1 MSNAKAI
8 VERYIGALYGGDS
21 GTARACLAD
30 DVSFQGPAAK
40 FSGAD
45 AYMKASA
52 HAVRGV
58 KRLETH
64 KVFVDGPDVAV
75 FYDMYVDHPVGS
87 IAIADWYHVENDR
100 IAAIR
105 TILDTGPFT
114 APVAGDTA
122 VDPVCGMTVSKAS
135 PAATRIADGV
145 TYYFCST
152 GCAEAFEAERIRT
165 TNASAELTGGE
176 RSELEVPR
184 AP

>member
-1 MSNAKAI
+1 MSNPKAI

-21 GTARACLAD
+21 GTARQCLAD
-30 DVSFQGPAAK
+30 DVSFQGPAAT

-64 KVFVDGPDVAV
+64 KVFVDGTDVAV

-87 IAIADWYHVENDR
+87 IAIADWYHVEDDK

-114 APVAGDTA
+114 APVAGETA

-135 PAATRIADGV
+135 PAATRTFDGV

-152 GCAEAFEAERIRT
+152 GCAEAFDAERSST
-165 TNASAELTGGE
+165 TTAST
-176 RSELEVPR
+176 
-184 AP
+184 

>member
-1 MSNAKAI
+1 MPAMSNPKAI
-8 VERYIGALYGGDS
+8 VERYIGALYGGDG
-21 GTARACLAD
+21 GTARRCLAD

-52 HAVRGV
+52 HAVGAV

-75 FYDMYVDHPVGS
+75 FYDMHVAHPVGS
-87 IAIADWYHVENDR
+87 ITIADWYHIEGDK

-114 APVAGDTA
+114 APVAGETA
-122 VDPVCGMTVSKAS
+122 VDPICGMTVSRAS
-135 PAATRIADGV
+135 AAATRTFGGS

-152 GCAEAFEAERIRT
+152 GCAEAFDRERNSPMT
-165 TNASAELTGGE
+165 ASG
-176 RSELEVPR
+176 
-184 AP
+184 

>member
-1 MSNAKAI
+1 MSNPKAI
-8 VERYIGALYGGDS
+8 VERYLGALYGGDS
-21 GTARACLAD
+21 GTARQCLAD

-52 HAVRGV
+52 HAVHAV

-75 FYDMYVDHPVGS
+75 FYDMYLDHPVGS
-87 IAIADWYHVENDR
+87 VTIGDWYHIEGDK

-114 APVAGDTA
+114 APVAGETA
-122 VDPVCGMTVSKAS
+122 VDPVCGMTVNKAS
-135 PAATRIADGV
+135 AATSRTADGV

-152 GCAEAFEAERIRT
+152 GCAEAFDRERISTITR
-165 TNASAELTGGE
+165 SA
-176 RSELEVPR
+176 
-184 AP
+184 

>member
-1 MSNAKAI
+1 MPNAKAI
-8 VERYIGALYGGDS
+8 VERYMGALYGGDS
-21 GTARACLAD
+21 GTARQCLAD
-30 DVSFQGPAAK
+30 DLSFQGPAAR

-52 HAVRGV
+52 HAVRRV

-64 KVFVDGPDVAV
+64 KVFVDGADVAV

-87 IAIADWYHVENDR
+87 IAIADWYHVKDDR
-100 IAAIR
+100 IAVIR

-114 APVAGDTA
+114 APLSGETA

-135 PAATRIADGV
+135 PAATRAADGV

-152 GCAEAFEAERIRT
+152 GCADAFDGERIST
-165 TNASAELTGGE
+165 TA
-176 RSELEVPR
+176 
-184 AP
+184 